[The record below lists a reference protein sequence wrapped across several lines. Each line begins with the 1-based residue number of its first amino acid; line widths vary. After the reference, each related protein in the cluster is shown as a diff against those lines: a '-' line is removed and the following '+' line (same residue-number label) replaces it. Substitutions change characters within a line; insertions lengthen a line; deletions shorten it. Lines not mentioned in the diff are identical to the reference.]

1 MEHSIH
7 RQGWQSEVTILQKCG
22 KNKGQVGNWT
32 RRENSAV
39 FQQSTMDYQCYVFS
53 GMNIAEEMR
62 EGFVEREELKEAFN
76 DKIENSF
83 SFKQELRMYK

>member
-1 MEHSIH
+1 
-7 RQGWQSEVTILQKCG
+7 
-22 KNKGQVGNWT
+22 
-32 RRENSAV
+32 
-39 FQQSTMDYQCYVFS
+39 MDYQCYVFS

-62 EGFVEREELKEAFN
+62 EGFVEREELKEALN